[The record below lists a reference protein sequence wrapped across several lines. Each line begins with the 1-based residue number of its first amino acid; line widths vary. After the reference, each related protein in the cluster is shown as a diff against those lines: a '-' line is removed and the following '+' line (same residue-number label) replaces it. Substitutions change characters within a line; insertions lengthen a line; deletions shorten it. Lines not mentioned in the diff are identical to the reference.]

1 MRTIEWRGGEVSL
14 IDQTLLPMKF
24 ECVICKNYEEIA
36 EAIEKMKI
44 RGAPAIGVAAAM
56 GIALAAYNS
65 KANTKQELLNDLKKA
80 EERIKSTRPTA
91 VNLFWA
97 IDRMMKLAKES
108 NENVK
113 EIILKLVKEAN
124 LIAEEDIKINKA
136 IGENG
141 EKLIEDGDVI
151 GTICNAGALA
161 TVDYGTALGVIRSA
175 WNKGKKIKVI
185 AMETRPFFQG
195 ARLTSWEL
203 KKDGIPVTVIT
214 DNSIGLI
221 MQKGMINKMI
231 VGADRILKDGS
242 VFNKIGTYTAA
253 VLAKNHN
260 IPFYVAA
267 PLSTIDLYSKP
278 QDIIIEQRDPKEVY
292 DPFNIGY
299 RIVPENVEILNFAF
313 DYTPSEYVS
322 AIITEKGVAYPPF
335 INSII
340 KLFKS

>member
-1 MRTIEWRGGEVSL
+1 MRTIKWKGGEVFL
-14 IDQTLLPMKF
+14 IDQTLLPMQFKYI
-24 ECVICKNYEEIA
+24 ICKNYEEIA
-36 EAIEKMKI
+36 EAIEEMKI

-56 GIALAAYNS
+56 GIALAAYYS
-65 KANTKQELLNDLKKA
+65 KANTKEELLNDLRKA
-80 EERIKSTRPTA
+80 EEKIKSTRPTA

-97 IDRMMKLAKES
+97 IDRMMKIVEKS

-175 WNKGKKIKVI
+175 WNRGKKIKVI
-185 AMETRPFFQG
+185 AMETRPLFQG
-195 ARLTSWEL
+195 ARLTAWEL
-203 KKDGIPVTVIT
+203 KQDGIPVTVIT

-221 MQKGMINKMI
+221 MQKKMINKMI

-242 VFNKIGTYTAA
+242 VYNKIGTYTAA

-260 IPFYVAA
+260 IPFYVTA
-267 PLSTIDLYSKP
+267 PLSTIDLHSNP
-278 QDIIIEQRDPKEVY
+278 QEVIIEQRNSKEVY
-292 DPFNIGY
+292 DPFSIGY

-313 DYTPSEYVS
+313 DYTPSEYIS
-322 AIITEKGVAYPPF
+322 AIITEKGIAYPPY
-335 INSII
+335 INSIA
-340 KLFKS
+340 KLFI